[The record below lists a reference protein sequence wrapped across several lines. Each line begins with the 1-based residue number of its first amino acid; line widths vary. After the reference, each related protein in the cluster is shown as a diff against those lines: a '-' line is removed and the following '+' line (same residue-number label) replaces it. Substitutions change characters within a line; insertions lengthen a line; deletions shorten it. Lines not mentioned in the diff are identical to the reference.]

1 MLDDD
6 LREAIEDKA
15 AHYAERRAACIDA
28 LKLVQRR
35 HRWVSDE
42 HLREVADLLD
52 MSAEDLDGVAS
63 FYNLIF
69 RKPVGE
75 HVILACDSVSCWMLG
90 ADAVA
95 DKLKDHLGIDFGET
109 TDDDQFTLLPI
120 CCLGD
125 CDHAPA
131 LMIDEDLH
139 HDVDPAQIR
148 DLLARYGGS

>member
-42 HLREVADLLD
+42 HLREVADLLG

-95 DKLKDHLGIDFGET
+95 SELKQHLGIDFGET
-109 TDDDQFTLLPI
+109 TDDDRFTLLPI

-139 HDVDPAQIR
+139 HDLDPARIPH
-148 DLLARYGGS
+148 LLDQYGGS